1 MSVSSTLTSVPSA
14 RWRRVGLLMFLV
26 YLVAFAERA
35 NVSVAAPAISAELQL
50 TAAGTGILL
59 SAFFWGYI
67 LTQVPGGWLA
77 NRVGPTRVI
86 AVALVIW
93 GLNSIVQALS
103 ASLTPLLICRF
114 VMGLSEGAVWP
125 SFAVLFVAWYPP
137 SERARAAGLALL
149 ALPLS
154 SVIMA
159 PSAGWLIAT
168 WDWETMFI
176 VQGVPAFILAVFVVI
191 FLRDDPTQDRRLSVA
206 ERDYILANRA
216 QRGRGG
222 DAQSFVTVLKS
233 PVVWACCAVY
243 FLWLTGFY
251 SFGLWLPTVLK
262 NLSSMGIEAVGW
274 LSVIPFA
281 IAGAAL
287 LLNARA
293 ADRSTRSKSWFVV
306 PPLLLGAAALLL
318 QHLLPQTLGVQMVL
332 FVLTGLGVY
341 AAFGPWW
348 AWALQYVAPEQAGP
362 ASGMVNLFG
371 NFGGIVGPIVV
382 GYAAAGGV
390 RRQRLLHPRILPAG
404 RCPARAHDRPLRLTA
419 GLGSDDRGREGRP
432 PKQRVTKRSPRWP

>member
-262 NLSSMGIEAVGW
+262 KLSSMGIEAVGW

-382 GYAAAGGV
+382 GYAAAGGSAASGFYILGFFLLAGALLALTIARFGSRQV
-390 RRQRLLHPRILPAG
+390 SAVTTADGKVARRSNG
-404 RCPARAHDRPLRLTA
+404 
-419 GLGSDDRGREGRP
+419 
-432 PKQRVTKRSPRWP
+432 